1 MPQSNTIY
9 ANFETVDLAEVAARQ
24 LKEHI
29 KDIKSITIRYKNI
42 PRSNAYQNKEN
53 SYSEMLN
60 RDFSL
65 TMGIN
70 QGYGTAT
77 NNGTSLSVSPIP
89 SFLLNNRILA
99 EHDMKEQ
106 DRYPE
111 IEQTTESRLIIK
123 APAEETAR
131 IEQRLRGIGAQ
142 KISHT

>member
-1 MPQSNTIY
+1 
-9 ANFETVDLAEVAARQ
+9 
-24 LKEHI
+24 
-29 KDIKSITIRYKNI
+29 
-42 PRSNAYQNKEN
+42 
-53 SYSEMLN
+53 MLN

-99 EHDMKEQ
+99 EHDMEEQ